1 MKSTEQL
8 SHGILLYGY
17 AIALG
22 AAYIFA
28 FWRPLGFNIFPY
40 LGAIDLLTAPLNRL
54 LALFAPFILLFIA
67 QAETNSK
74 SPLKLPFYSIV
85 IIMLLHYFVG
95 AKEILKAFEVFSKF
109 DFHFDNEKSILVFC
123 SLFMLFSLILA
134 FRIIFER
141 NNIYLIVCAVG
152 LAQISMALATGYTDG
167 KTIFNGAGN
176 VHYLEQKDLCE
187 KGGIRDWVYLEKFGN
202 NVFFMNTIDKRIC
215 IQNEIKF
222 NLFSRKIH
230 EGL

>member
-1 MKSTEQL
+1 MAWVFIRGRKTDAELYGVLCFWINLERRLITVRDKGPHHLKSTEQL
-8 SHGILLYGY
+8 SHGLLLYGY

-40 LGAIDLLTAPLNRL
+40 LGAIDLLTAPINRL

-85 IIMLLHYFVG
+85 IIMLLHCFVG
-95 AKEILKAFEVFSKF
+95 VKEILKAFEVFSKF

-152 LAQISMALATGYTDG
+152 LAQISIALATGYTDG
-167 KTIFNGAGN
+167 KP
-176 VHYLEQKDLCE
+176 YLTAQ
-187 KGGIRDWVYLEKFGN
+187 V
-202 NVFFMNTIDKRIC
+202 MC
-215 IQNEIKF
+215 IT
-222 NLFSRKIH
+222 
-230 EGL
+230 